1 MKLIDRDL
9 DLGLLWAKYIN
20 TWGQVGA
27 VVGTVNFIMLVG
39 VFYTTSIEP
48 SRIHIPL
55 WLYVLVIFIGAVIGV
70 TFVLKIGIAG
80 YYRFFSQQSELS
92 QVNLRVK
99 ILMNHF
105 GIDESEMLRMMKEE
119 KASESQG

>member
-1 MKLIDRDL
+1 MKIAERDL

-27 VVGTVNFIMLVG
+27 VVGTVNFIMLAG
-39 VFYTTSIEP
+39 VFYATSIEP
-48 SRIHIPL
+48 SRIAIPL
-55 WLYVLVIFIGAVIGV
+55 WAYILVIFIGAVLGV
-70 TFVLKIGIAG
+70 AFVLKIGIAG
-80 YYRFFSQQSELS
+80 YYRFFSQQSELA

-105 GIDESEMLRMMKEE
+105 GIDESEMLRLMKEDTLD
-119 KASESQG
+119 KS